1 MYKCVLHIEIFI
13 DIQVKYVWLLLIS
26 LFILLCSI
34 RVAFEFNVEFSDR
47 VNTKF
52 TIERSGILKLMQE
65 KNKNKKKFIY
75 NNVRTFPIA
84 HLV

>member
-1 MYKCVLHIEIFI
+1 MIIINFA
-13 DIQVKYVWLLLIS
+13 
-26 LFILLCSI
+26 FILLCSI
-34 RVAFEFNVEFSDR
+34 RVAFEFNVEYISDR

-52 TIERSGILKLMQE
+52 KIERSGVLKLMQE

-84 HLV
+84 HIWFK